1 MSPLTGS
8 TTGQDEARRMQN
20 IREGVGCPHGR
31 LYPLKEDCIPCS
43 EFESSIMLDGMDPA
57 ED

>member
-1 MSPLTGS
+1 MTGS